1 MAALE
6 WDKVGEHFYQ
16 TGDDRAVVYPYNST
30 SKAYDAGYAWS
41 GITGVT
47 ESPSG
52 AEETALY
59 ADNIK
64 YLSLRSAEEYSQT
77 VTAYAYPEAFAEL
90 DGTKKANG
98 VRIYQQARK
107 SFGMS
112 YRSIIGNDTDGNDA
126 GYRQHLV
133 YGLTASPSE
142 RAYSTVNDS
151 PEAIEFSWEMTGI
164 PVSVKNAKPTCLI
177 TVDSTDLE
185 GGVENENW
193 KWLEEQ
199 LYGTDGGE
207 VTYSAVTP
215 EVGDNPVTEGWYER
229 SGSGTTQDPYV
240 YTLSADTTVDA
251 EKTYYEKNTSEGT
264 TARLPLPDEIIEH
277 FGVTVG
283 G

>member
-1 MAALE
+1 MGKLA
-6 WDKVGEHFYQ
+6 WDQVGEHFYQ
-16 TGDDRAVVYPYNST
+16 TGDDHAVVYPYNST
-30 SKAYDAGYAWS
+30 TKKYDAGYAWS

-52 AEETALY
+52 AEETPLY

-64 YLSLRSAEEYSQT
+64 YLSLRSAEEYAQT

-90 DGTKKANG
+90 DGSKKTNG

-126 GYRQHLV
+126 GYRLHLV

-142 RAYSTVNDS
+142 RSYATVNDS
-151 PEAIEFSWEMTGI
+151 PEAIEFSWEMQGI
-164 PVSVKNAKPTCLI
+164 PVAVKDAKPTCLVTI
-177 TVDSTDLE
+177 DSTDLE
-185 GGVENENW
+185 GGVENANW
-193 KWLEEQ
+193 KWLEGK
-199 LYGTDGGE
+199 LYGTDDTYTEFTGE
-207 VTYSAVTP
+207 TFAT
-215 EVGDNPVTEGWYER
+215 
-229 SGSGTTQDPYV
+229 GT
-240 YTLSADTTVDA
+240 
-251 EKTYYEKNTSEGT
+251 TYYEKNASDEYVATEDQTPQSGKPYYT
-264 TARLPLPDEIIEH
+264 KTAGEAACLPLPDEIIEH